1 MNREQGDVTGLLKA
15 YAQGDR
21 SVFKEIFPVVYEEL
35 RRIARRRLRS
45 ERKDH
50 TLGATALVH
59 EAYLKLVRLEKV
71 RWENRAHIFAIA
83 AQAMRNILIDYAVKR
98 KELRSS
104 AGAGREKLGLD
115 EVAAIVEDRAD
126 ELLALDEA
134 LKQLETFDA
143 RQARVV
149 ECRVFAGLSIEET
162 ARPLQISEATVS
174 RDWMAARAWLNREL
188 SV

>member
-1 MNREQGDVTGLLKA
+1 MQGDVTGLLKA

-21 SVFKEIFPVVYEEL
+21 SIFKEIFPVVYEEL

-71 RWENRAHIFAIA
+71 RWQNRAHFFAIA

-98 KELRSS
+98 KAQKR
-104 AGAGREKLGLD
+104 GAGREKLGLD
-115 EVAAIVEDRAD
+115 GVAAIVEDRAD

-134 LKQLETFDA
+134 LKQLEAFDA

-162 ARPLQISEATVS
+162 ARALQISEATVS

>member
-1 MNREQGDVTGLLKA
+1 MNRVQGDVTGLLKA

-35 RRIARRRLRS
+35 RRIAHRRLRS

-71 RWENRAHIFAIA
+71 RWENRAHFFAIA

-98 KELRSS
+98 KAQKR
-104 AGAGREKLGLD
+104 GAGREKLGLD

-162 ARPLQISEATVS
+162 ARALQISEATVS

-188 SV
+188 SD

>member
-59 EAYLKLVRLEKV
+59 EGYLKLVRLEKV

-98 KELRSS
+98 KAQKR
-104 AGAGREKLGLD
+104 GAGREKLGLD

-143 RQARVV
+143 RQSRVV

>member
-1 MNREQGDVTGLLKA
+1 MQGDVTGLLKA

-35 RRIARRRLRS
+35 RRIAHRRLRS

-71 RWENRAHIFAIA
+71 RWENRAHFFAIA

-98 KELRSS
+98 KAQKR
-104 AGAGREKLGLD
+104 GAGREKLGLD

-149 ECRVFAGLSIEET
+149 RIAQRRRRCSPAL
-162 ARPLQISEATVS
+162 LQRRS
-174 RDWMAARAWLNREL
+174 RRLLRQ
-188 SV
+188 

>member
-1 MNREQGDVTGLLKA
+1 MNRVQGDVTGLLKA

-71 RWENRAHIFAIA
+71 RWENRAHFFAIA

-98 KELRSS
+98 KAQKR
-104 AGAGREKLGLD
+104 GAGREKLGLD

-162 ARPLQISEATVS
+162 ARALQISEATVS

>member
-98 KELRSS
+98 KAQKR
-104 AGAGREKLGLD
+104 GAGREKLGLD

>member
-1 MNREQGDVTGLLKA
+1 MQGDVTGLLKA

-21 SVFKEIFPVVYEEL
+21 GVFKEIFPVVYEEL
-35 RRIARRRLRS
+35 LRIARRRLRS
-45 ERKDH
+45 EREDH

-59 EAYLKLVRLEKV
+59 EAYLKLVKLDKM
-71 RWENRAHIFAIA
+71 RWENRAHFFAIA

-98 KELRSS
+98 KAQKR
-104 AGAGREKLGLD
+104 GAGREKLGLD

-149 ECRVFAGLSIEET
+149 ECRIFAGLSIEET
-162 ARPLQISEATVS
+162 ARALQISEATVS

-188 SV
+188 SA